1 MPPRFAYWTILA
13 GGLPTAFRATER
25 DELLPTFHRLRERHP
40 DAELKYFAR
49 GRLWNSREESQL
61 ARENTPQNP
70 SRGRAWR
77 PGGEHRDPRQRFDD
91 ERKAKNQARRQ
102 ERWDRTHG
110 SDKRTRPPGDVPRDR
125 PPQAPAKRPFEP
137 RSQGHGS
144 DRFPRPK
151 DKPRSW
157 APPRES
163 GASGAP
169 RGGNDRQRESGRPPR
184 APGATSWRP
193 NEDRRPK
200 GRSNDRPAHGSSG
213 GDRPPRASSDERPL
227 PKGPGGSSRPRG
239 QDRFP
244 RDNRA
249 QGQGGRPPRA
259 PGATSWR
266 PNDDRHPKGR
276 SNDRPAH
283 GSSGGNRP
291 PRASTDERPLPKG
304 PGGSFRPRGQAR
316 FPRDNGP
323 RGESSRPSGP
333 PKTRPSGRPPGGRP
347 PAPRPPGG
355 SGRPAGRPRG
365 KPPGRG
371 GGR

>member
-25 DELLPTFHRLRERHP
+25 EELLPTFQRLRERHP

-61 ARENTPQNP
+61 AREAAPKNP
-70 SRGRAWR
+70 ARGRAWR

-102 ERWDRTHG
+102 ERWDRTHAP
-110 SDKRTRPPGDVPRDR
+110 DKRTRPPGDVPRDR
-125 PPQAPAKRPFEP
+125 PPQPQSKRPFEP

-157 APPRES
+157 SPPRES

-169 RGGNDRQRESGRPPR
+169 RGTNDRQRDARRPPR
-184 APGATSWRP
+184 GPDDTSWRP
-193 NEDRRPK
+193 LKDDRRPK
-200 GRSNDRPAHGSSG
+200 ERPSDRPVHRSDS
-213 GDRPPRASSDERPL
+213 RPPRVSSDKRPL
-227 PKGPGGSSRPRG
+227 PKGPGGPPRPHG

-244 RDNRA
+244 RDNNA
-249 QGQGGRPPRA
+249 
-259 PGATSWR
+259 
-266 PNDDRHPKGR
+266 
-276 SNDRPAH
+276 
-283 GSSGGNRP
+283 
-291 PRASTDERPLPKG
+291 
-304 PGGSFRPRGQAR
+304 RGFA
-316 FPRDNGP
+316 
-323 RGESSRPSGP
+323 
-333 PKTRPSGRPPGGRP
+333 SGRPPGASKARPPSPRPPSSRPPAGRP
-347 PAPRPPGG
+347 PAGP
-355 SGRPAGRPRG
+355 GRPGGRPRG

-371 GGR
+371 GSGGR